1 MTATM
6 EPTTSLHMPD
16 FRSPDFLTDHILHT
30 LAFYETRNL
39 DATVRYFR
47 ILVELLDEREAL
59 HKIKKIGSWFTKGVP
74 NGVAFR
80 QKLQQMNEPEV
91 LLAELE
97 ALKHGAA
104 A

>member
-1 MTATM
+1 MKGIKASHD
-6 EPTTSLHMPD
+6 PSPSSL
-16 FRSPDFLTDHILHT
+16 FIKFLG
-30 LAFYETRNL
+30 LA
-39 DATVRYFR
+39 R

>member
-1 MTATM
+1 MKGIKAS
-6 EPTTSLHMPD
+6 PVPSPSSPSSLLIKCLDVSARFEVSVEM
-16 FRSPDFLTDHILHT
+16 RV
-30 LAFYETRNL
+30 
-39 DATVRYFR
+39 DATLRYFR

-59 HKIKKIGSWFTKGVP
+59 HKTKKIGSWFTKGVP

-80 QKLQQMNEPEV
+80 QKLQQMNEPAV
-91 LLAELE
+91 LMAELE